1 MGYRTGALS
10 RRGVGNVRACH
21 HAGNLP
27 AGYGDC
33 LLAQYP
39 VGKRIWR
46 MLVDTGPDETV
57 PALRARLAALLVDA
71 MDSRHRGV
79 FIRPAGTDVRLNL
92 LTAA

>member
-1 MGYRTGALS
+1 MS
-10 RRGVGNVRACH
+10 E
-21 HAGNLP
+21 HAITLELLP
-27 AGYGDC
+27 TGYGDC

-46 MLVDTGPDETV
+46 MLVDTGPDKTFR
-57 PALRARLAALLVDA
+57 ALRARLAALLVDA
-71 MDSRHRGV
+71 KDSRHSDV

>member
-21 HAGNLP
+21 HAGDLP

-33 LLAQYP
+33 LLAQCP

-46 MLVDTGPDETV
+46 MLVDTRPDETF
-57 PALRARLAALLVDA
+57 PALRVRLAALLVDA
-71 MDSRHRGV
+71 KESRHSRV
-79 FIRPAGTDVRLNL
+79 LLSAGGREQID
-92 LTAA
+92 